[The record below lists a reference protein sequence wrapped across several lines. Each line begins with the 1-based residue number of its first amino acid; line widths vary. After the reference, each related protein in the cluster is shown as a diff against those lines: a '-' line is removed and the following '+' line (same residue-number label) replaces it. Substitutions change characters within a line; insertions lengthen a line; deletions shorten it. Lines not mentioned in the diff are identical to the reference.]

1 MKKMSEKTF
10 IAICCLIGGIFPI
23 AISILVKYNVIPLF
37 FELPIFITMFTI
49 CVFVGIII
57 DKCYYKNDW
66 TKKQTICIILLGIVL
81 VLTTIFVWMFK
92 LINVHKQLNKSELL
106 KLIKNLLYDR

>member
-37 FELPIFITMFTI
+37 FELPIFVTMFTI
-49 CVFVGIII
+49 CVFVVII

-92 LINVHKQLNKSELL
+92 
-106 KLIKNLLYDR
+106 

>member
-37 FELPIFITMFTI
+37 FELPIFVTMFTI

-57 DKCYYKNDW
+57 DKRYYKNDW

-92 LINVHKQLNKSELL
+92 
-106 KLIKNLLYDR
+106 

>member
-49 CVFVGIII
+49 LLPIIPMVESL
-57 DKCYYKNDW
+57 N
-66 TKKQTICIILLGIVL
+66 TK
-81 VLTTIFVWMFK
+81 
-92 LINVHKQLNKSELL
+92 LNELARNN
-106 KLIKNLLYDR
+106 K

>member
-23 AISILVKYNVIPLF
+23 AISILVKYNVIPL
-37 FELPIFITMFTI
+37 FTI

-92 LINVHKQLNKSELL
+92 
-106 KLIKNLLYDR
+106 

>member
-37 FELPIFITMFTI
+37 FELTGCQSSCTKLCPRLMG
-49 CVFVGIII
+49 FVIII
-57 DKCYYKNDW
+57 
-66 TKKQTICIILLGIVL
+66 
-81 VLTTIFVWMFK
+81 
-92 LINVHKQLNKSELL
+92 
-106 KLIKNLLYDR
+106 